1 MASLGEVRVG
11 QLKGV
16 EGCVALVV
24 PQQLVFQK
32 LERFQRENHGFVFQ
46 KAVHVQPWGR
56 EEQHHTG

>member
-16 EGCVALVV
+16 EGCVTLVV

-32 LERFQRENHGFVFQ
+32 LERFQRENHSFVFQ

-56 EEQHHTG
+56 EEQHRTG